1 MRASKYKDII
11 HLYLLFLISVV
22 VIYKL
27 PTIMGTIFQ
36 ILLLITFFF
45 SKRDYFWLAF
55 VFVVQSFPGAL
66 FSRYTGD
73 IQNTFSLLQT
83 SQAGTLY
90 FWMVFVILAFIKALQ
105 KKASYQLVIVNNIKI
120 LAGYFV
126 ILVLIFGL
134 YKWTAVTRTLLP
146 WLFLFILPR
155 LLQKEVDFQRYFY
168 LIFSFLFFVIAT
180 QIFQIIFT
188 VPIAKYLGGY
198 NIAGT
203 AEELKSVVR
212 PTDGI
217 YIPYLALFGSLY
229 FLIFQKKIY
238 RTNYLLTI
246 VGLSVFS
253 IFITA
258 TRTWMISVLF
268 ISGSYLFFISYQ
280 RYNIILRLI
289 IPFILVLLII
299 QFVPA
304 VSQQVDLALH
314 RYETVQYLVEG
325 DITAGGTL
333 ERLSVRS
340 PRVFAKFKESP
351 VVGWGYG
358 DEANEYSDGHVGNEN
373 LLMHTGI
380 IGYFLWL
387 MLWLNF
393 MLKMKLLN
401 NKISVK
407 NPYNNVPWLFIT
419 MLVGI
424 LIINVSA
431 QWFNYLL
438 GYLSGF
444 TFIFLFTFAS
454 FVNKEARR
462 AEHNLINTKGI

>member
-1 MRASKYKDII
+1 
-11 HLYLLFLISVV
+11 VV

-27 PTIMGTIFQ
+27 PTIAGAVFQ
-36 ILLLITFFF
+36 ILLLIAFWR

-55 VFVVQSFPGAL
+55 VFVVQNFPGAL

-73 IQNTFSLLQT
+73 IQNTFSLLTT

-90 FWMVFVILAFIKALQ
+90 FWMIFVILAFIKALQ

-155 LLQKEVDFQRYFY
+155 LLQKEVDFYRFFQ

-180 QIFQIIFT
+180 QVFQILFT
-188 VPIAKYLGGY
+188 VPLAKYLGGY

-229 FLIFQKKIY
+229 FLIYQKKIY

-246 VGLSVFS
+246 AGLSVFS

-258 TRTWMISVLF
+258 TRSWMISALF
-268 ISGSYLFFISYQ
+268 ITGSYVFFMTYQ
-280 RYNIILRLI
+280 RYNLILRLI

-351 VVGWGYG
+351 IVGWGYG

-380 IGYFLWL
+380 IGYLFWL

-444 TFIFLFTFAS
+444 TFIFLFAFAS